1 MNAGVCADAVFLS
14 RSSSS
19 SRGSITLVERG
30 RIFMTGMANK
40 LLGMLVLVLCLGC
53 ATLGQNVT
61 GTIAGTVTDSKG
73 AAIASATV
81 TITNADQNIAV
92 RTLTTDQLGQY
103 AAPLL
108 PVGRYRVT
116 AEAQGFKKA
125 VRSGL
130 VLNVDDKLAVNLTLE
145 VGSVNESV
153 TVEANALQ
161 VDTQSATATGVISGL
176 QLRELSLNSR
186 NYAQLVLLVPGASD
200 SGNADQIFPGATA
213 PIGTNLMTFQIN
225 GNRREENNWQVDGA
239 DNVDR
244 GSNLTLLS
252 FPSIDSISEFRVVRG
267 VYDAESGRSAGAQVN
282 VITRSGTSDLHGGL
296 YEFFRNDDLN
306 ANSFFNKVT
315 APATPR
321 PRLRYNDFG
330 GTVGGPVWIPKI
342 YEQKNKTFFFF
353 SDEAR
358 RIVTYSNPTATVP
371 YSGMTSGQFNHVV
384 CTQWASTNGTPGP
397 CTAYGTSI
405 PSTSFD
411 PVSTAYVKDLFSK
424 FPAPNLVT
432 ATNPFGY
439 IANLA
444 NIFNFREDMVKI
456 DQVFSPKFTVNGK
469 FLYDTNPTIEA
480 GGLFTSMPVNGIA
493 TTSTHSPGR
502 QYNLAATYSLNPKL
516 LIEAGYRYSHGAIL
530 SQVIGAE
537 NFSQSPDVQT
547 ALGSSMP
554 FQNLL
559 GRVPS
564 ILWPTGLATNVSTFG
579 PYNDFNTNHTAYGN
593 VTKILGAH
601 TLKFGAIYYHYN
613 KHENQLSG
621 SNNGAFSFDTTNQ
634 PSCVLN
640 SAGNAI
646 VSCTQTNG
654 SQGPVATA
662 VCTGPPTPPFN
673 GNCPFSFEGAFANFL
688 LGQDSNF
695 SQASLDVTAN
705 IFDNQFEYYGQDTWR
720 VRRNLTVTYG
730 VRHSFFREP
739 TDASGPN
746 GSSRLVNFDPALWN
760 PAEAPCITASGAM
773 DVTLVNGVP
782 SGSDCNPNYNPLNGL
797 IFANPPNFHGFVGT
811 KSPFGSKVGKEF
823 NRAIAPRL
831 GIAWDPFG
839 NGLTSVRAGYG
850 MFYDNGL
857 EFGNPEL
864 NVGLSQGFLTNLS
877 TNFTTFS
884 NPTGA
889 TTTAA
894 TTTPFTIQSRM
905 PIDYKPAYS
914 QQWSLDVQRQFA
926 GTWLADVGY
935 YGSNG
940 IHLPGFEDL
949 NQPAVDSYLN
959 CTAATPCFAGPGAN
973 TAACTVAG
981 GCAVSITAPIN
992 STKTSNQLNV
1002 IRPYTGY
1009 GPGLFFIDAFTS
1021 NYHSLQAQLQ
1031 KRFSGNSLVNVSYT
1045 WSHGLT
1051 TDPADRSTGGANLPQ
1066 VTGDFRGNYGPT
1078 VADRR
1083 HVLTANFVY
1092 DLPFYRTQQGF
1103 MGHVLGGWEASGVQT
1118 FQTGLPLTAV
1128 LGNGTCFG
1136 TGAACVD
1143 PTGSGCLLS
1152 ASPLG
1157 CRPNQVG
1164 NPNAGAPETRASWF
1178 NTAAFAAPSATQTTE
1193 TTERPGA
1200 IRAPGFWRTDLSLF
1214 KNIKFSER
1222 FTGQFRFETFNTFNH
1237 TNPVCCASTTLTS
1250 SLYDKVTSTRDPR
1263 IMQLGFK
1270 LNF

>member
-1 MNAGVCADAVFLS
+1 MMRRLFLLLLAVGLGAGLCGAAWAQEVT
-14 RSSSS
+14 
-19 SRGSITLVERG
+19 GSIS
-30 RIFMTGMANK
+30 
-40 LLGMLVLVLCLGC
+40 
-53 ATLGQNVT
+53 
-61 GTIAGTVTDSKG
+61 GTVTDSKG
-73 AAIASATV
+73 GAVPDAKV
-81 TITNADQNIAV
+81 TITNSDQQVVA
-92 RTLTTDQLGQY
+92 RTLTTDGNGQY

-108 PVGRYRVT
+108 PVGHYSVSVEI
-116 AEAQGFKKA
+116 AGFKKIKQ
-125 VRSGL
+125 SGF
-130 VLNVDDKLAVNLTLE
+130 VLNVSDKLAVNFTLE
-145 VGSVNESV
+145 VGAV
-153 TVEANALQ
+153 TETVSVEASALQ

-213 PIGTNLMTFQIN
+213 PLGTNLMTFQIN

-252 FPSIDSISEFRVVRG
+252 FPSIDAISEFRVVRG
-267 VYDAESGRSAGAQVN
+267 VYDAESGRSAGGQVN
-282 VITRSGTSDLHGGL
+282 VITRSGTSDIHGGL
-296 YEFFRNDDLN
+296 YEFFRNDYIN
-306 ANSFFNKVT
+306 ANSFINNSLKIH
-315 APATPR
+315 R
-321 PRLRYNDFG
+321 PPLRYNDFG

-342 YEQKNKTFFFF
+342 YEQRNKTFFFV
-353 SDEAR
+353 SEEAR
-358 RIVTYSNPTATVP
+358 RIVTYSNPTATIP
-371 YSGMTSGQFNHVV
+371 YPGMANGQFNHVV
-384 CTQWASTNGTPGP
+384 CTQWANSNGSPGT
-397 CTAYGTSI
+397 CQAYGTSI

-411 PVSTAYVKDLFSK
+411 PIAAAYVKDLFSK
-424 FPAPNLVT
+424 FRAPN
-432 ATNPFGY
+432 APIANNIANNPFRDIPTLG
-439 IANLA
+439 NV
-444 NIFNFREDMVKI
+444 FNFREDMVKV
-456 DQVFSPKFTVNGK
+456 DHVFSPKLTINGK
-469 FLYDTNPTIEA
+469 FLHDTNPTIEA

-493 TTSTHSPGR
+493 TTSTSSPGH
-502 QYNLAATYSLNPKL
+502 QYSIAATFTPNSKL
-516 LIEAGYRYSHGAIL
+516 VIDGGYRYSYGAII

-537 NFSQSPDVQT
+537 NFSQSPDIKT
-547 ALGSSMP
+547 AIGNSLP

-564 ILWPTGLATNVSTFG
+564 IIWPTNLATNLTTFG
-579 PYNDFNTNHTAYGN
+579 PYNDYNVNHTTYGN

-621 SNNGAFSFDTTNQ
+621 SNNGSYSFDAQNAPSASTTFN
-634 PSCVLN
+634 
-640 SAGNAI
+640 GN
-646 VSCTQTNG
+646 
-654 SQGPVATA
+654 P
-662 VCTGPPTPPFN
+662 VCTGTAAT
-673 GNCPFSFEGAFANFL
+673 GGTCPFSFEQTYANFL
-688 LGQDSNF
+688 LGQLNTF

-720 VRRNLTVTYG
+720 LRRNLTITYG
-730 VRHSFFREP
+730 IRHSFFRQP

-746 GSSRLVNFDPALWN
+746 GTSRLVNFDPALYD
-760 PAEAPCITASGAM
+760 PAKAPCITSSGAM
-773 DVTLVNGVP
+773 DVKLVNGVP
-782 SGSDCNPNYNPLNGL
+782 SGSACNTNYNPLNGL
-797 IFANPPNFHGFVGT
+797 IFANPPTFNGFVGT

-839 NGLTSVRAGYG
+839 NGKTSVRAGYG
-850 MFYDNGL
+850 MFFDNGL

-864 NVGLSQGFLTNLS
+864 NVGLSQGFLTNLNINRS
-877 TNFTTFS
+877 TMS
-884 NPTGA
+884 NPVGA
-889 TTTAA
+889 TTTNL

-905 PIDYKPAYS
+905 PIDYKSPYS
-914 QQWSLDVQRQFA
+914 QQWSLDVQRQFG

-949 NQPAVDSYLN
+949 NQAPVASYLN

-981 GCAVSITAPIN
+981 GCAVGITGPIN
-992 STKTSNQLNV
+992 GNTNSNKLAV
-1002 IRPYTGY
+1002 LRHYTGY

-1031 KRFSGNSLVNVSYT
+1031 KRFAGNSMFNISYT

-1051 TDPADRSTGGANLPQ
+1051 TDPTDRSTGGANLPQ

-1092 DLPFYRTQQGF
+1092 DLPFYRSQQGLA
-1103 MGHVLGGWEASGVQT
+1103 GHILGGWEVSGVQT

-1136 TGAACVD
+1136 TNPSATCND

-1164 NPNAGAPETRASWF
+1164 DPNSGAPHSFSNWF
-1178 NTAAFAAPSATQTTE
+1178 NSAAFAAPSATQTTE
-1193 TTERPGA
+1193 TTEGPGA
-1200 IRAPGFWRTDLSLF
+1200 IRGPGFWRTDLSLF

-1222 FTGQFRFETFNTFNH
+1222 LTGQFRWETFNTFNH
-1237 TNPVCCASTTLTS
+1237 TNPICCASTSFTSTLYNT
-1250 SLYDKVTSTRDPR
+1250 VTSTRDPR
-1263 IMQLGFK
+1263 IMQLGMK

>member
-1 MNAGVCADAVFLS
+1 MFCLS
-14 RSSSS
+14 FASYS
-19 SRGSITLVERG
+19 
-30 RIFMTGMANK
+30 
-40 LLGMLVLVLCLGC
+40 
-53 ATLGQNVT
+53 QNVT
-61 GTIAGTVTDSKG
+61 GTILGTVTDSKG
-73 AAIASATV
+73 DAVANAIV
-81 TITNADQNIAV
+81 TITNTDQNIAV
-92 RTLTTDQLGQY
+92 RTVTTDEQGQY
-103 AAPLL
+103 VVPLL
-108 PVGRYRVT
+108 PVGRYSVT
-116 AEAQGFKKA
+116 AGAPGFKKA
-125 VRSGL
+125 TQTGL
-130 VLNVDDKLAVNLTLE
+130 VLNVNDKLAVNLALE
-145 VGSVNESV
+145 LGAVSETV
-153 TVEANALQ
+153 TVEASALQ

-213 PIGTNLMTFQIN
+213 PIGTNLITFQIN

-252 FPSIDSISEFRVVRG
+252 FPSIDAISEFRVVRG

-306 ANSFFNKVT
+306 ANSFFNNTTTPV
-315 APATPR
+315 TPR
-321 PRLRYNDFG
+321 SSLRYNDFG

-342 YEQKNKTFFFF
+342 YEQRDKTFFFV
-353 SDEAR
+353 SEEAR

-371 YSGMTSGQFNHVV
+371 YSGMSSGQFNHVI
-384 CTQWASTNGTPGP
+384 CTQWANSNGAPSP

-405 PSTSFD
+405 PSTSID
-411 PVSTAYVKDLFSK
+411 PLAAAYVKDLFSK
-424 FPAPNLVT
+424 FPSPNLASV
-432 ATNPFGY
+432 TNPFGY
-439 IANLA
+439 IASLGNT
-444 NIFNFREDMVKI
+444 FNFREDMIKI
-456 DQVFSPKFTVNGK
+456 DHVFGRKLSVNGK
-469 FLYDTNPTIEA
+469 FLHDTNPTLEQ
-480 GGLFTSMPVNGIA
+480 GGLFTNTAIPGIS
-493 TTSTHSPGR
+493 TTSTNSPGH
-502 QYNLAATYSLNPKL
+502 QYNIAATLTLSPKL
-516 LIEAGYRYSHGAIL
+516 LIDGGYRYSYGAIL
-530 SQVIGAE
+530 SNVIGAE
-537 NFSQSPDVQT
+537 NFSQSPDIKT
-547 ALGSSMP
+547 ALGSSFP
-554 FQNLL
+554 FQNVL
-559 GRVPS
+559 GRVPTIS
-564 ILWPTGLATNVSTFG
+564 MTGASFTNAGGNTLGDFG
-579 PYNDFNTNHTAYGN
+579 PYRDYNINHTTYGN
-593 VTKILGAH
+593 VTKVIGSH

-621 SNNGAFSFDTTNQ
+621 SNNGAFSFDNSNQ
-634 PSCVLN
+634 PTAATLF
-640 SAGNAI
+640 
-646 VSCTQTNG
+646 NG
-654 SQGPVATA
+654 AP
-662 VCTGPPTPPFN
+662 VCTGTAAT
-673 GNCPFSFEGAFANFL
+673 GGTCPFSFEQAFANFL
-688 LGQDSNF
+688 LGQDASF

-720 VRRNLTVTYG
+720 VRRNVTVTYG
-730 VRHSFFREP
+730 LRHSFFREP
-739 TDASGPN
+739 TDASGPG

-760 PAEAPCITASGAM
+760 PSEAPCITANGAM

-877 TNFTTFS
+877 VNSSTFS

-949 NQPAVDSYLN
+949 NQAPVASYLN
-959 CTAATPCFAGPGAN
+959 CTAATPCSAGPGAN

-981 GCAVSITAPIN
+981 GCAVAIAAPVN
-992 STKTSNQLNV
+992 STKKSNQLNV
-1002 IRPYTGY
+1002 LRPYTGY

-1051 TDPADRSTGGANLPQ
+1051 TDPADRSTGGSALPQ
-1066 VTGDFRGNYGPT
+1066 VTGDLRGNYGPT
-1078 VADRR
+1078 IADRR

-1092 DLPFYRTQQGF
+1092 DLPFYRTQQGLL
-1103 MGHVLGGWEASGVQT
+1103 GHLVGGWELSGVQT

-1136 TGAACVD
+1136 TGVACND
-1143 PTGSGCLLS
+1143 PTGSGCLLG

-1157 CRPNQVG
+1157 CRPNQVS
-1164 NPNAGAPETRASWF
+1164 NPNANAPNTYASWF
-1178 NTAAFAAPSATQTTE
+1178 NASAFAAPPATQTTE
-1193 TTERPGA
+1193 TSERPGA
-1200 IRAPGFWRTDLSLF
+1200 IRGPGFWRTDLSLF
-1214 KNIKFSER
+1214 KNMKFTER
-1222 FTGQFRFETFNTFNH
+1222 FTGQLRFETFNTFNH
-1237 TNPVCCASTTLTS
+1237 TNPICCTSTSLIS
-1250 SLYDKVTSTRDPR
+1250 SFYDKVTSTRDPR
-1263 IMQLGFK
+1263 ILQLGMK
-1270 LNF
+1270 VNF